1 MKIVDRNGEKVQEY
15 VEMEPVIIYKGSLRG
30 SDQVF
35 HVTILVAALSALMGR
50 IEEVGHVML
59 SACIATNATGAGPA
73 DRMPMPRPRLAC
85 CTDVQN
91 PHQHTVL

>member
-59 SACIATNATGAGPA
+59 SAWFASVQLTNT
-73 DRMPMPRPRLAC
+73 RTHTFHM
-85 CTDVQN
+85 
-91 PHQHTVL
+91 QHCHKCNGSRAS